1 VSKKSAALARIRQL
15 ACLGLPGGLFISSLL
30 PVLRGL
36 TQSDSAAF
44 FWLDEAGGIA
54 NFYADHFPLLD
65 AVATASAEAPVF
77 MSENAAWS
85 EMPLRPFAPA
95 VLASTVE
102 SEMASNGL
110 YNEILKRNA
119 AHYILH
125 GIARHEGITIGRL
138 SLFRSAAGRPFGLRE
153 MSALSSVMRY
163 VARGLAPHDSLLG
176 DESDPDE
183 ILEQELLI
191 ADRGGSV
198 LHATERGRRLLLL
211 SSGCPLGARTL
222 PTASSV
228 SQQLLRAVCA
238 DGAANGNPVA
248 APSVMSRDT
257 LWGRFELRGYCLSDE
272 MESDQA
278 LVGVHVVRNQPSCL
292 RFVNAMSALPLSPQ
306 QREIALLIARGGSNR
321 DIAARLSVSIN
332 TVAYHIK
339 QLFYKLRVHD
349 RAGLLARINSTVAC
363 VEGEGACAVRIGI
376 DPDARAQPCTK
387 TFPSTSMASSSRAV
401 AAASRK

>member
-1 VSKKSAALARIRQL
+1 MSKKSAALARIRQL

-30 PVLRGL
+30 PALRGL
-36 TQSDSAAF
+36 TESDSAAF
-44 FWLDEAGGIA
+44 FWLDDSGGIA
-54 NFYADHFPLLD
+54 NFYAEHIPLPD
-65 AVATASAEAPVF
+65 AGATASPGAPVF
-77 MSENAAWS
+77 LSENAAWS
-85 EMPLRPFAPA
+85 ETPLRPFAAA

-102 SEMASNGL
+102 SELASNGL
-110 YNEILKRNA
+110 YSEILKRNG

-125 GIARHEGITIGRL
+125 GMARQEGLAIGRL
-138 SLFRSAAGRPFGLRE
+138 SLFRSSAGRPFGLRE
-153 MSALSSVMRY
+153 IAALSSVMRY
-163 VARGLAPHDSLLG
+163 VARGLDHSMQDDDG
-176 DESDPDE
+176 EPDE
-183 ILEQELLI
+183 VLEQELLI
-191 ADRGGSV
+191 ADRAGTV

-238 DGAANGNPVA
+238 DGAANGNPLA
-248 APSVMSRDT
+248 PPSVMSRDT

-272 MESDQA
+272 MQSDRA
-278 LVGVHVVRNQPSCL
+278 LVGVHVIRNQPACL
-292 RFVNAMSALPLSPQ
+292 RFVNAMGALPLSPQ

-349 RAGLLARINSTVAC
+349 RAGLLARIKSSVVSLEA
-363 VEGEGACAVRIGI
+363 EGACPVRIGI
-376 DPDARAQPCTK
+376 VPDTRVHPCTK
-387 TFPSTSMASSSRAV
+387 SSASTSTAGSSRAA
-401 AAASRK
+401 AAASRT

>member
-1 VSKKSAALARIRQL
+1 MSKKSAALARIRQL

-36 TQSDSAAF
+36 TESDSAAF
-44 FWLDEAGGIA
+44 FWLDGTGGIA
-54 NFYADHFPLLD
+54 NFYADHLPLLD
-65 AVATASAEAPVF
+65 SVATASAEAPVF

-85 EMPLRPFAPA
+85 ETPLRPFAAA
-95 VLASTVE
+95 VLVSTVE
-102 SEMASNGL
+102 SEIANNGL
-110 YNEILKRNA
+110 YNEILRRNG

-125 GIARHEGITIGRL
+125 GIARHEGASIGRL
-138 SLFRSAAGRPFGLRE
+138 SLFRSSAGRSFGLRE
-153 MSALSSVMRY
+153 IAALSSVMRY
-163 VARGLAPHDSLLG
+163 VARGLQAPDSLQ
-176 DESDPDE
+176 DEDIEGDE

-248 APSVMSRDT
+248 APSIMSRKT
-257 LWGRFELRGYCLSDE
+257 IWGRFELRGYCLSDE
-272 MESDQA
+272 MQSDQA
-278 LVGVHVVRNQPSCL
+278 LVGVHVVRNQPACL

-306 QREIALLIARGGSNR
+306 QREIALLIARGNTNR
-321 DIAARLSVSIN
+321 DIASRLSVSVN

-349 RAGLLARINSTVAC
+349 RAELLARINAGLAPSPSAPAPRPHQAMTA
-363 VEGEGACAVRIGI
+363 AVSAG
-376 DPDARAQPCTK
+376 
-387 TFPSTSMASSSRAV
+387 SM
-401 AAASRK
+401 